1 MSGNVVNATR
11 TTEANAEVAPPS
23 VTATESH
30 DSSLQEGQ
38 ETSHPL
44 LTALFIFSFPF
55 SNGQSS

>member
-44 LTALFIFSFPF
+44 LTALESFDQRVE
-55 SNGQSS
+55 GLKLH

>member
-44 LTALFIFSFPF
+44 LTALRR
-55 SNGQSS
+55 

>member
-1 MSGNVVNATR
+1 MNATR

-44 LTALFIFSFPF
+44 LTALVRSQ
-55 SNGQSS
+55 SNLSTPLT